1 MGRPSV
7 REQRREE
14 ILSALQN
21 CVLDYGLAETTLA
34 QIANRAGMA
43 PSAIN
48 HFIGNR
54 AEVIAAALERS
65 TDYYETLVGS
75 LTDESMSQVL
85 DVLIGDESTQRNVE
99 PGAMVLFGEMLAL
112 VPRDPQVRGRVEHAL
127 SSLRTLIAERLRVEY
142 PEATPTELRAVSLS
156 LMLLID
162 NLERHVVLGT
172 IPAHSRRDVRRAADA
187 LLATLNP

>member
-14 ILSALQN
+14 ILSALQD
-21 CVLDYGLAETTLA
+21 CVLDYGLAKTTLV
-34 QIANRAGMA
+34 QIADRAGMA

-54 AEVIAAALERS
+54 AEVIAAALARS
-65 TDYYETLVGS
+65 TDYYEALVSS
-75 LTDESMSQVL
+75 LTDKPMSQVL
-85 DVLIGDESTQRNVE
+85 DVLIGDESPQRSVD
-99 PGAMVLFGEMLAL
+99 PGAIVLFDEMLAL
-112 VPRDPQVRGRVEHAL
+112 APRDPKVRERVEHAL
-127 SSLRTLIAERLRVEY
+127 SSLRMLIVGRLMVEY
-142 PEATPTELRAVSLS
+142 PEAPPTELRAVSLS
-156 LMLLID
+156 LMLVID

-172 IPAHSRRDVRRAADA
+172 IPAHSRRDVRRACDA